1 MALTTAQ
8 QKRLKELKSINS
20 PVASQRK
27 EMTELNRQKGA
38 NPRGPQTKKRIIKPI
53 VGKVPTGKKTGEFKS
68 SPTLGRLKLRGKNS
82 DSKLT
87 TQQRLDR
94 GFAKTK
100 KVKENITPEKRKQ
113 LDNITDNVLTGLTF
127 LPIVGG
133 GARILSAIAKNGK
146 RVYKVGKNIFKS
158 KATATQ
164 AAKKLKPTKKLK
176 SAVSKTRPKLL
187 NSNAA
192 KKDAEAAAKKLKP
205 TKKLKSAT
213 SKTRTSPLNSNA
225 AGTAKPKVS
234 VTAGTAKPKVS
245 VTAGTAK
252 PRVSVTAGTA
262 KPINNSSTLGR
273 KVTRNRAT
281 SPTRTPPPKSSTAKT
296 TAANTTRKRSS
307 LIPFVAGAG
316 TGAGAA
322 YLLSNNNS
330 SDNKAQANSN
340 SNSKNKSKLLNIT
353 PGRKPNPPASQKT
366 KDSKLANSFPDGLGS
381 SIDDGLSKFIKQR
394 SYGNFDK
401 GLATFNPGMMEKG
414 LAALGGGK
422 ERDAL
427 TSAED
432 SYFTELL
439 GKRDDVNGLSDSE
452 KDYIKNFR
460 KKKGGKVIAK
470 KKGSKVIA
478 KKKGSKVMPKKK
490 GGTVYRR
497 GGGKALRGFGKATYS
512 NKPY

>member
-234 VTAGTAKPKVS
+234 VTAGTAKP
-245 VTAGTAK
+245 
-252 PRVSVTAGTA
+252 
-262 KPINNSSTLGR
+262 INNSSTLGR

-281 SPTRTPPPKSSTAKT
+281 SPTRTPPPKSSTANT

>member
-234 VTAGTAKPKVS
+234 VTAGTAKPK
-245 VTAGTAK
+245 
-252 PRVSVTAGTA
+252 VSVTAGTA

>member
-234 VTAGTAKPKVS
+234 VTAGTAKP
-245 VTAGTAK
+245 
-252 PRVSVTAGTA
+252 RVSVTAGTA

-381 SIDDGLSKFIKQR
+381 SIDDGLSEFIKQR
-394 SYGNFDK
+394 SFGNFDK

>member
-252 PRVSVTAGTA
+252 P
-262 KPINNSSTLGR
+262 INNSSTLGR

-296 TAANTTRKRSS
+296 TAANTTKKRSRV
-307 LIPFVAGAG
+307 IPFVAGAG

-414 LAALGGGK
+414 LAGLGGGK

-452 KDYIKNFR
+452 KDYVKNFR
-460 KKKGGKVIAK
+460 AKKGGKVIAK
-470 KKGSKVIA
+470 KKGSKVIAKKKGGKVIA